1 MRHTSAFAV
10 LTLSAALLALT
21 TAPAAAAKDSV
32 PILKAP
38 EAFHEELV
46 LKPMNDGSV
55 YSHFQFT
62 THLGTMMD
70 EQHLD
75 GAASN
80 LCKATVRM
88 LLIADLTVELL
99 MGSCRETSLIV
110 TNNL

>member
-1 MRHTSAFAV
+1 M
-10 LTLSAALLALT
+10 LTLSVALLALT
-21 TAPAAAAKDSV
+21 TSPAAATKDSM

-46 LKPMNDGSV
+46 LKPLNDGSV

-62 THLGTMMD
+62 THIGTMMD

-80 LCKATVRM
+80 LCKVTGRM
-88 LLIADLTVELL
+88 
-99 MGSCRETSLIV
+99 
-110 TNNL
+110 